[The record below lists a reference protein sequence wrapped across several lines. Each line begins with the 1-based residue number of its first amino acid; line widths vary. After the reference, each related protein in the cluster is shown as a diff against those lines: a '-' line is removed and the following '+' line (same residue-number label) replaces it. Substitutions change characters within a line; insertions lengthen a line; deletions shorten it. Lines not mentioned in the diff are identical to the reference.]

1 MKNERPARFITATS
15 LFDGHDAS
23 INIIRRELVY
33 AGAEVIHLA
42 HNRSAE
48 EIISA
53 AIDEDADA
61 VAISSYQGGHIEF
74 FKYLVDLAR
83 KSGRS
88 DLKIF
93 GGGGGVIIPAEIKEL
108 EQYGVTKIFSPED
121 GMKLGLDG
129 MAEFM
134 IKKAKERA
142 LQSDTAKLIETI
154 EKRGSL
160 ARLLSILENNIDSQA
175 NPDEI
180 IRSLPAC
187 SKKIPVV
194 GITGTGGAGKS
205 SFIDEILS
213 RLAEDSSLKIAVL
226 AVDPSRRKT
235 GGALLG
241 DRIRIN
247 SLAHNSDRIFFRSV
261 ATRMNN
267 LAISPAIKY
276 GIEILKRAG
285 FDLIIVE
292 TSGIGQADT
301 EIVDLVDYSIYLMTS
316 EYGTPLQ
323 LEKIGMLDY
332 ADAIVI
338 NKFEKTGSEDTL
350 LAVRK
355 VVSRRFKRQ
364 RLEEL
369 PVYPTISSQFNDL
382 GVNRFYHHFLG
393 YINGFGHNIKSDR
406 KEGHPVAD
414 PIIPSHRRDYL
425 HRIVEVTKNYIENSA
440 EQAEKASEL
449 YKIEGLIDRI
459 ENREELERLRNQN
472 LSELEAE
479 NRKLIE
485 EFDDLVKRYQQPQYS
500 YFVRGNEIK
509 TELFSKT
516 LAGTAVPKIAVPQF
530 RDWGDILFWRKI
542 ENFPGMFPY
551 TAGVFPFKRTATEM
565 PTRMFA
571 GEGTPERTNRR
582 FHLLA
587 KAQPAKRL
595 SVAFDSVSLYGEDPD
610 LRPDIYGKIGNS
622 GVSIATLDDMKR
634 LFEGFDLTDPMTSV
648 SMTINGPAPVML
660 AMFFNT
666 AIDQNIEK
674 FKLQNGREP
683 NEQERS
689 EIAEQTLRTVRGTVQ
704 ADILKEDQAQNTCL
718 FSTDFSL
725 RLMTDIQE
733 YFIKHD
739 VRNYYS
745 VSISGYHIA
754 EAGANPITQLA
765 LTLANGFTYVESYIA
780 RGMSVDKF
788 ARNLSFFFSN
798 GMDAEY
804 SVIGRVARFI
814 WAVAMKYYY
823 GASERS
829 QKLKYHIQTSGRS
842 LHEQEIQFND
852 IRTTLQAL
860 LGIADNCN
868 SLHTNAYDEAITTP
882 TEESV
887 RRALAIQLI
896 INKEFGMM
904 KNENPNSG
912 SFIINKLFFDVL
924 YATLKEFEAI
934 NQRGGVLGAMETG
947 YQRAK
952 IQGESLYYEEKKQ
965 SGELPITGVNYFLSD
980 KPVSVPNELIRS
992 TEQEKQS
999 CLENLKI
1006 FKQAHKDESP
1016 VALKRLKNVILNG
1029 KNSFEELMRTV
1040 RVASLGEITHTLFEV
1055 GGSYRR
1061 NM

>member
-1 MKNERPARFITATS
+1 MENKRPARFITATS

-93 GGGGGVIIPAEIKEL
+93 GGGGGVIIPTEIKEL
-108 EQYGVTKIFSPED
+108 EQYGITKIFSPED

-134 IKKAKERA
+134 IKKAKERV
-142 LQSDTAKLIETI
+142 LQSDMAKLIETI

-160 ARLLSILENNIDSQA
+160 ARFLSILENSIDSQA

-180 IRSLPAC
+180 IRSLTAC

-213 RLAEDSSLKIAVL
+213 RLVEDSSLNIAVL

-247 SLAHNSDRIFFRSV
+247 SLAHNSERIFFRSV

-332 ADAIVI
+332 ANAVII
-338 NKFEKTGSEDTL
+338 NKFEKSGSEDTL

-355 VVSRRFKRQ
+355 VLSRRFKNQ

-369 PVYPTISSQFNDL
+369 PVFPAISSQFNDL
-382 GVNRFYHHFLG
+382 GVNRFYHHFLE
-393 YINGFGHNIKSDR
+393 YVNGFGHNIKSDR

-414 PIIPSHRRDYL
+414 PIIPSERRDYL
-425 HRIVEVTKNYIENSA
+425 HRIVEVTKGYIDSAA
-440 EQAEKASEL
+440 EQAKKASEL
-449 YKIEGLIDRI
+449 YKIEGLITQVQ
-459 ENREELERLRNQN
+459 NREELVRLKEKRI
-472 LSELEAE
+472 SELEPE
-479 NRKLIE
+479 NRKLVE

-500 YFVRGNEIK
+500 YFVRGREIK

-530 RDWGDILFWRKI
+530 RDWGCL
-542 ENFPGMFPY
+542 
-551 TAGVFPFKRTATEM
+551 
-565 PTRMFA
+565 
-571 GEGTPERTNRR
+571 PE
-582 FHLLA
+582 
-587 KAQPAKRL
+587 KARL
-595 SVAFDSVSLYGEDPD
+595 SEP
-610 LRPDIYGKIGNS
+610 
-622 GVSIATLDDMKR
+622 
-634 LFEGFDLTDPMTSV
+634 TDVFIFLQRHSR
-648 SMTINGPAPVML
+648 
-660 AMFFNT
+660 
-666 AIDQNIEK
+666 QNV
-674 FKLQNGREP
+674 FRW
-683 NEQERS
+683 
-689 EIAEQTLRTVRGTVQ
+689 
-704 ADILKEDQAQNTCL
+704 
-718 FSTDFSL
+718 
-725 RLMTDIQE
+725 
-733 YFIKHD
+733 H
-739 VRNYYS
+739 
-745 VSISGYHIA
+745 
-754 EAGANPITQLA
+754 
-765 LTLANGFTYVESYIA
+765 
-780 RGMSVDKF
+780 
-788 ARNLSFFFSN
+788 
-798 GMDAEY
+798 
-804 SVIGRVARFI
+804 
-814 WAVAMKYYY
+814 
-823 GASERS
+823 
-829 QKLKYHIQTSGRS
+829 
-842 LHEQEIQFND
+842 
-852 IRTTLQAL
+852 
-860 LGIADNCN
+860 
-868 SLHTNAYDEAITTP
+868 
-882 TEESV
+882 
-887 RRALAIQLI
+887 
-896 INKEFGMM
+896 
-904 KNENPNSG
+904 
-912 SFIINKLFFDVL
+912 
-924 YATLKEFEAI
+924 
-934 NQRGGVLGAMETG
+934 
-947 YQRAK
+947 
-952 IQGESLYYEEKKQ
+952 
-965 SGELPITGVNYFLSD
+965 
-980 KPVSVPNELIRS
+980 LIRFLC
-992 TEQEKQS
+992 TE
-999 CLENLKI
+999 KI
-1006 FKQAHKDESP
+1006 RICALIFTAKSAIP
-1016 VALKRLKNVILNG
+1016 V
-1029 KNSFEELMRTV
+1029 
-1040 RVASLGEITHTLFEV
+1040 
-1055 GGSYRR
+1055 YQ
-1061 NM
+1061 

>member
-1 MKNERPARFITATS
+1 MENEKPARFITATS
-15 LFDGHDAS
+15 LFDGHDAA
-23 INIIRRELVY
+23 INIIRRELVLG
-33 AGAEVIHLA
+33 GAEVIHLA
-42 HNRSAE
+42 HNRSVE
-48 EIISA
+48 EIVSA
-53 AIDEDADA
+53 AVDEDADA
-61 VAISSYQGGHIEF
+61 VSISSYQGGHIEF
-74 FKYLVDLAR
+74 FKYIVDLA
-83 KSGRS
+83 KAKGRS

-93 GGGGGVIIPAEIKEL
+93 GGGGGVIIPREIKEL
-108 EQYGVTKIFSPED
+108 EKYGVTKLFSPED
-121 GMKLGLDG
+121 GIKMGLEG
-129 MAEFM
+129 MASYM
-134 IKKAKERA
+134 IEKAEERPKRY
-142 LQSDTAKLIETI
+142 DITKLIKTI
-154 EKRGSL
+154 KKRGSA
-160 ARLLSILENNIDSQA
+160 ARLITVLEDNIDMERKA
-175 NPDEI
+175 VEI
-180 IRSLPAC
+180 LDALPPPE
-187 SKKIPVV
+187 KEIPVI
-194 GITGTGGAGKS
+194 GITGTGGSGKS
-205 SFIDEILS
+205 SFIDEVLS
-213 RLAEDSSLKIAVL
+213 RLIEDSSLNIAVL

-247 SLAHNSDRIFFRSV
+247 SLTYNAERIFFRSI
-261 ATRMNN
+261 ATRMSN

-276 GIEILKRAG
+276 GIALLKSAG

-292 TSGIGQADT
+292 TSGIGQSDT

-316 EYGTPLQ
+316 EYGAPMQ

-332 ADAIVI
+332 ADTIII
-338 NKFEKTGSEDTL
+338 NKFDKAGSEDAL

-355 VVSRRFKRQ
+355 IISRRFNDKK
-364 RLEEL
+364 LEEL
-369 PVYPTISSQFNDL
+369 PVYPAISSQFNDL
-382 GVNRFYHHFLG
+382 GVNRFYRYLLR
-393 YINGFGHNIKSDR
+393 YINDFGYNIKSSR
-406 KEGHPVAD
+406 KEGSPHIN
-414 PIIPSHRRDYL
+414 PIIPAGRKDYL
-425 HRIVEVTKNYIENSA
+425 HRIVETVKDYIDEA
-440 EQAEKASEL
+440 ETQADKASEL
-449 YKIEGLIDRI
+449 FRIEGALAQVK
-459 ENREELERLRNQN
+459 NRKELEQLRDKKKTG
-472 LSELEAE
+472 LATE
-479 NRKLIE
+479 NRKLID
-485 EFDDLVKRYQQPQYS
+485 EFDDLVNKYQKPQYS
-500 YFVRGNEIK
+500 YFVRGREIK
-509 TELFSKT
+509 TELFDKT
-516 LAGTAVPKIAVPQF
+516 LSGTAVPKIAVPQF
-530 RDWGDILFWRKI
+530 RDWGDILLWRKI

-551 TAGVFPFKRTATEM
+551 TSGVFQFKRTSTEM

-595 SVAFDSVSLYGEDPD
+595 SVAFDSVSLYGEDPGKS
-610 LRPDIYGKIGNS
+610 PDIYGKIGNS
-622 GVSIATLDDMKR
+622 GVSIATLDDMKK
-634 LFEGFDLTDPMTSV
+634 LFSGFDLTDPMTSV
-648 SMTINGPAPVML
+648 SMTINGPAPAML

-666 AIDQNIEK
+666 AISQNIEK
-674 FKLQNGREP
+674 FEKRNGRMP
-683 NEQERS
+683 T
-689 EIAEQTLRTVRGTVQ
+689 AEEESKIYDETLKNVRGTVQ

-725 RLMTDIQE
+725 RLMADIQE
-733 YFIKHD
+733 YFIEHEI
-739 VRNYYS
+739 RNYYS

-754 EAGANPITQLA
+754 EAGANPITQIA

-780 RGMSVDKF
+780 RGMEIDKF

-814 WAVAMKYYY
+814 WAIAMKYYY
-823 GASERS
+823 GAAERS

-842 LHEQEIQFND
+842 LHEREIQFND

-860 LGIADNCN
+860 LAIADNCN

-912 SFIINKLFFDVL
+912 SFIINKLFFDL
-924 YATLKEFEAI
+924 LEATLKEFETI

-965 SGELPITGVNYFLSD
+965 TGELPITGVNYFLSN
-980 KPVSVPNELIRS
+980 KPESISGELIRS
-992 TEQEKQS
+992 TEEEKQS
-999 CLENLKI
+999 QLDNLNR
-1006 FKQAHKDESP
+1006 FKARHKLDSAA
-1016 VALKRLKNVILNG
+1016 ALKRLKKVILG
-1029 KNSFEELMRTV
+1029 GGNSFEELIKTV
-1040 RVASLGEITHTLFEV
+1040 RVATLGEITNALFEV